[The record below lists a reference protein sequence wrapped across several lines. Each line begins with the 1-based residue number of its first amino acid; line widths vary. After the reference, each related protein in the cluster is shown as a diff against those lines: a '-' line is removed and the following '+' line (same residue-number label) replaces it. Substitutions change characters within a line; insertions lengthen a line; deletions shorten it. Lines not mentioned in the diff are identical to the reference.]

1 MSTSPITPLSTPL
14 RTLLRSPLTAPLTAL
29 MKNRP
34 CVKLCGP
41 GLPGSAELVLLRQ
54 VLGLCLRL
62 SIKLSAECPSR
73 KGG

>member
-1 MSTSPITPLSTPL
+1 MSTSLS
-14 RTLLRSPLTAPLTAL
+14 AL